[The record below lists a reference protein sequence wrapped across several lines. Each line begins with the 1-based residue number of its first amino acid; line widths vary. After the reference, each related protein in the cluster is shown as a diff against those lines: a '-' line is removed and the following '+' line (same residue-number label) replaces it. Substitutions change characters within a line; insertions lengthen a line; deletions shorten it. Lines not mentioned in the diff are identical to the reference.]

1 MEFRLLKY
9 FLMVAREE
17 NITKAANLLHITQPT
32 LSRQLIQLEEEL
44 GVTLFQRSK
53 HRIILTEDG
62 MLLRRRANEII
73 SLMEKTQQELTKEC
87 DDLVGEISIGCGE
100 TQNMSYLSQK
110 IKEFHKV
117 HPLVKFHIHSTTA
130 DEIKERI
137 ENGLLDMGLVTE
149 PVDECDDLVGE
160 ISIGCGETQNMSY
173 LSQKI
178 KEFHKVHPLV
188 KFHIHSTTAD
198 EIKERIENG
207 LLDMGLVTE
216 PVDISKY
223 NFFRLPQKEQW
234 GILVHE
240 KHRLAQKTFITPDDL
255 INEPL
260 IIAKRTAVQNELIN
274 WFNNSSE
281 KLNIVATYNLILNA
295 ANMVKHQIGVA
306 LCFNLNFD
314 NLYQDLRF
322 IPLFPEIKT
331 GAVLIWKKNHIYSQT
346 MSHFIKSIKNA

>member
-73 SLMEKTQQELTKEC
+73 SLMEKTQQELTK
-87 DDLVGEISIGCGE
+87 
-100 TQNMSYLSQK
+100 
-110 IKEFHKV
+110 
-117 HPLVKFHIHSTTA
+117 
-130 DEIKERI
+130 
-137 ENGLLDMGLVTE
+137 
-149 PVDECDDLVGE
+149 ECDDLVGE

-314 NLYQDLRF
+314 NLYQDLHF

-346 MSHFIKSIKNA
+346 MSHFIQSIKNA

>member
-17 NITKAANLLHITQPT
+17 NITKADNLLHITQPT

-44 GVTLFQRSK
+44 EVTLFQRSK

-110 IKEFHKV
+110 IKDFHK
-117 HPLVKFHIHSTTA
+117 I
-130 DEIKERI
+130 
-137 ENGLLDMGLVTE
+137 
-149 PVDECDDLVGE
+149 
-160 ISIGCGETQNMSY
+160 
-173 LSQKI
+173 
-178 KEFHKVHPLV
+178 HPLV

-331 GAVLIWKKNHIYSQT
+331 GAVLIWKKNHISSQT
-346 MSHFIKSIKNA
+346 MSHFIQSIKNA

>member
-149 PVDECDDLVGE
+149 PVD
-160 ISIGCGETQNMSY
+160 
-173 LSQKI
+173 
-178 KEFHKVHPLV
+178 
-188 KFHIHSTTAD
+188 
-198 EIKERIENG
+198 
-207 LLDMGLVTE
+207 
-216 PVDISKY
+216 ISKY

-240 KHRLAQKTFITPDDL
+240 KYRLAQKTFITPDDL

-260 IIAKRTAVQNELIN
+260 IIAKRIAVQNELIN

-295 ANMVKHQIGVA
+295 ANMVKHQIGVV

-346 MSHFIKSIKNA
+346 MSHFIQSIKNA

>member
-62 MLLRRRANEII
+62 MLLRRRAKEII
-73 SLMEKTQQELTKEC
+73 SLMEKTQQELTKEY

-110 IKEFHKV
+110 IKDFH
-117 HPLVKFHIHSTTA
+117 
-130 DEIKERI
+130 R
-137 ENGLLDMGLVTE
+137 
-149 PVDECDDLVGE
+149 
-160 ISIGCGETQNMSY
+160 
-173 LSQKI
+173 
-178 KEFHKVHPLV
+178 VHPLV

-274 WFNNSSE
+274 WFNNSPE

-346 MSHFIKSIKNA
+346 MSHFIKNIKNA

>member
-44 GVTLFQRSK
+44 EVILFQRSK

-87 DDLVGEISIGCGE
+87 DDLVGEVSIGCGE

-110 IKEFHKV
+110 IKDFH
-117 HPLVKFHIHSTTA
+117 
-130 DEIKERI
+130 RI
-137 ENGLLDMGLVTE
+137 
-149 PVDECDDLVGE
+149 
-160 ISIGCGETQNMSY
+160 
-173 LSQKI
+173 
-178 KEFHKVHPLV
+178 HPLV

-331 GAVLIWKKNHIYSQT
+331 GAVLIWKKNHISSQT
-346 MSHFIKSIKNA
+346 MSHFIQSIKNA

>member
-149 PVDECDDLVGE
+149 PVD
-160 ISIGCGETQNMSY
+160 
-173 LSQKI
+173 
-178 KEFHKVHPLV
+178 
-188 KFHIHSTTAD
+188 
-198 EIKERIENG
+198 
-207 LLDMGLVTE
+207 
-216 PVDISKY
+216 ISKY

-274 WFNNSSE
+274 WFNNSPE

-322 IPLFPEIKT
+322 IPLFPEIKI

-346 MSHFIKSIKNA
+346 MSHFIQSIKNA

>member
-100 TQNMSYLSQK
+100 TQNMSYL
-110 IKEFHKV
+110 F
-117 HPLVKFHIHSTTA
+117 
-130 DEIKERI
+130 
-137 ENGLLDMGLVTE
+137 
-149 PVDECDDLVGE
+149 
-160 ISIGCGETQNMSY
+160 
-173 LSQKI
+173 QKI

>member
-1 MEFRLLKY
+1 
-9 FLMVAREE
+9 MVAREE

-73 SLMEKTQQELTKEC
+73 SLMEKTQQELTKEY

-110 IKEFHKV
+110 IKEFH
-117 HPLVKFHIHSTTA
+117 
-130 DEIKERI
+130 RI
-137 ENGLLDMGLVTE
+137 
-149 PVDECDDLVGE
+149 
-160 ISIGCGETQNMSY
+160 
-173 LSQKI
+173 
-178 KEFHKVHPLV
+178 HPLV

-240 KHRLAQKTFITPDDL
+240 KHRLAQKTFISPDDL

-274 WFNNSSE
+274 WFNKSPE

-346 MSHFIKSIKNA
+346 MSNFIKSIKNA

>member
-87 DDLVGEISIGCGE
+87 DDLVGEISIGCG
-100 TQNMSYLSQK
+100 K
-110 IKEFHKV
+110 
-117 HPLVKFHIHSTTA
+117 
-130 DEIKERI
+130 
-137 ENGLLDMGLVTE
+137 
-149 PVDECDDLVGE
+149 
-160 ISIGCGETQNMSY
+160 TQNMSY

-240 KHRLAQKTFITPDDL
+240 KHRLAQKAFITPDDL

-274 WFNNSSE
+274 WFNNSPE
-281 KLNIVATYNLILNA
+281 KLHIVATYNLILNA

-306 LCFNLNFD
+306 LCFSLNFD

-346 MSHFIKSIKNA
+346 MSHFIQSIKNA

>member
-149 PVDECDDLVGE
+149 PVD
-160 ISIGCGETQNMSY
+160 
-173 LSQKI
+173 
-178 KEFHKVHPLV
+178 
-188 KFHIHSTTAD
+188 
-198 EIKERIENG
+198 
-207 LLDMGLVTE
+207 
-216 PVDISKY
+216 ISKY

-240 KHRLAQKTFITPDDL
+240 KHRLAQKTFITLDDL

>member
-62 MLLRRRANEII
+62 MLLRRRAKEII

-110 IKEFHKV
+110 IKEFYKV

-130 DEIKERI
+130 DK
-137 ENGLLDMGLVTE
+137 
-149 PVDECDDLVGE
+149 
-160 ISIGCGETQNMSY
+160 
-173 LSQKI
+173 
-178 KEFHKVHPLV
+178 
-188 KFHIHSTTAD
+188 
-198 EIKERIENG
+198 IKERIENG

-274 WFNNSSE
+274 WFNNSPE

-295 ANMVKHQIGVA
+295 ANMVKHQIGIA
-306 LCFNLNFD
+306 LCFNLNLGDFYHE
-314 NLYQDLRF
+314 LKF
-322 IPLFPEIKT
+322 IPLYPEIKT

-346 MSHFIKSIKNA
+346 MSHFIQSIKNA

>member
-44 GVTLFQRSK
+44 GVILFQRSK

-110 IKEFHKV
+110 IKDFHR
-117 HPLVKFHIHSTTA
+117 IHS
-130 DEIKERI
+130 
-137 ENGLLDMGLVTE
+137 
-149 PVDECDDLVGE
+149 
-160 ISIGCGETQNMSY
+160 
-173 LSQKI
+173 
-178 KEFHKVHPLV
+178 LV

-240 KHRLAQKTFITPDDL
+240 KHRLAQKTFITPNDL

-346 MSHFIKSIKNA
+346 MFHFIKSIKNA

>member
-17 NITKAANLLHITQPT
+17 NITKADNLLHITQPT

-73 SLMEKTQQELTKEC
+73 SLMEKTQQELTK
-87 DDLVGEISIGCGE
+87 
-100 TQNMSYLSQK
+100 
-110 IKEFHKV
+110 
-117 HPLVKFHIHSTTA
+117 
-130 DEIKERI
+130 
-137 ENGLLDMGLVTE
+137 
-149 PVDECDDLVGE
+149 ECDDLVGE

-331 GAVLIWKKNHIYSQT
+331 GAVLIWKKNHISSQT
-346 MSHFIKSIKNA
+346 MSHFIQSIKNA

>member
-17 NITKAANLLHITQPT
+17 NITKADNLLHITQPT

-110 IKEFHKV
+110 IKDFHK
-117 HPLVKFHIHSTTA
+117 I
-130 DEIKERI
+130 
-137 ENGLLDMGLVTE
+137 
-149 PVDECDDLVGE
+149 
-160 ISIGCGETQNMSY
+160 
-173 LSQKI
+173 
-178 KEFHKVHPLV
+178 HPLV

-331 GAVLIWKKNHIYSQT
+331 GAVLIWKKNHISSQT
-346 MSHFIKSIKNA
+346 MSHFIQSIKNA

>member
-73 SLMEKTQQELTKEC
+73 SLMEKTQQELTK
-87 DDLVGEISIGCGE
+87 
-100 TQNMSYLSQK
+100 
-110 IKEFHKV
+110 
-117 HPLVKFHIHSTTA
+117 
-130 DEIKERI
+130 
-137 ENGLLDMGLVTE
+137 
-149 PVDECDDLVGE
+149 ECDDLVGE

-306 LCFNLNFD
+306 LCFSLNFD

-346 MSHFIKSIKNA
+346 MFHFIKSIKNA

>member
-1 MEFRLLKY
+1 
-9 FLMVAREE
+9 
-17 NITKAANLLHITQPT
+17 
-32 LSRQLIQLEEEL
+32 
-44 GVTLFQRSK
+44 
-53 HRIILTEDG
+53 

-73 SLMEKTQQELTKEC
+73 SLMEKTQQELTK
-87 DDLVGEISIGCGE
+87 
-100 TQNMSYLSQK
+100 
-110 IKEFHKV
+110 
-117 HPLVKFHIHSTTA
+117 
-130 DEIKERI
+130 
-137 ENGLLDMGLVTE
+137 
-149 PVDECDDLVGE
+149 ECDDLVGE

-295 ANMVKHQIGVA
+295 ANMVKHQIGVV

-346 MSHFIKSIKNA
+346 MSHFIQSIKNA

>member
-73 SLMEKTQQELTKEC
+73 SLMEKTQQELTKEY

-110 IKEFHKV
+110 IKDFHK
-117 HPLVKFHIHSTTA
+117 I
-130 DEIKERI
+130 
-137 ENGLLDMGLVTE
+137 
-149 PVDECDDLVGE
+149 
-160 ISIGCGETQNMSY
+160 
-173 LSQKI
+173 
-178 KEFHKVHPLV
+178 HPLV

-281 KLNIVATYNLILNA
+281 KLKIVATYNLILNA

-306 LCFNLNFD
+306 LCFNLIFD

-346 MSHFIKSIKNA
+346 MFHFIKSIKNA

>member
-1 MEFRLLKY
+1 MEFRVLKY
-9 FLMVAREE
+9 FLTVVREE
-17 NITKAANLLHITQPT
+17 NITKADNLLHITQPT

-110 IKEFHKV
+110 IKDFHK
-117 HPLVKFHIHSTTA
+117 I
-130 DEIKERI
+130 
-137 ENGLLDMGLVTE
+137 
-149 PVDECDDLVGE
+149 
-160 ISIGCGETQNMSY
+160 
-173 LSQKI
+173 
-178 KEFHKVHPLV
+178 HPLV

-331 GAVLIWKKNHIYSQT
+331 GAVLIWKKNHISSQT
-346 MSHFIKSIKNA
+346 MSHFIQSIKNA

>member
-73 SLMEKTQQELTKEC
+73 SLMEKTQQELTKEY

-110 IKEFHKV
+110 IKEFH
-117 HPLVKFHIHSTTA
+117 
-130 DEIKERI
+130 RI
-137 ENGLLDMGLVTE
+137 
-149 PVDECDDLVGE
+149 
-160 ISIGCGETQNMSY
+160 
-173 LSQKI
+173 
-178 KEFHKVHPLV
+178 HPLV

-240 KHRLAQKTFITPDDL
+240 KHRLAQKTFISPDDL

-274 WFNNSSE
+274 WFNKSPE

-346 MSHFIKSIKNA
+346 MSNFIKSIKNA

>member
-110 IKEFHKV
+110 IKDFH
-117 HPLVKFHIHSTTA
+117 
-130 DEIKERI
+130 R
-137 ENGLLDMGLVTE
+137 
-149 PVDECDDLVGE
+149 
-160 ISIGCGETQNMSY
+160 
-173 LSQKI
+173 
-178 KEFHKVHPLV
+178 VHPLV

-240 KHRLAQKTFITPDDL
+240 KHR
-255 INEPL
+255 
-260 IIAKRTAVQNELIN
+260 NELIN
-274 WFNNSSE
+274 WFNNSPE

-346 MSHFIKSIKNA
+346 MSHFIQSIKNA

>member
-110 IKEFHKV
+110 IKDFHKI
-117 HPLVKFHIHSTTA
+117 HPLVK
-130 DEIKERI
+130 
-137 ENGLLDMGLVTE
+137 L
-149 PVDECDDLVGE
+149 
-160 ISIGCGETQNMSY
+160 
-173 LSQKI
+173 
-178 KEFHKVHPLV
+178 
-188 KFHIHSTTAD
+188 HIHSTTAD

-295 ANMVKHQIGVA
+295 ANMV
-306 LCFNLNFD
+306 
-314 NLYQDLRF
+314 
-322 IPLFPEIKT
+322 
-331 GAVLIWKKNHIYSQT
+331 
-346 MSHFIKSIKNA
+346 

>member
-87 DDLVGEISIGCGE
+87 DDLVGEI
-100 TQNMSYLSQK
+100 Y
-110 IKEFHKV
+110 
-117 HPLVKFHIHSTTA
+117 
-130 DEIKERI
+130 
-137 ENGLLDMGLVTE
+137 
-149 PVDECDDLVGE
+149 
-160 ISIGCGETQNMSY
+160 IGCGETQNMSY

>member
-1 MEFRLLKY
+1 MDFRLLKY

-17 NITKAANLLHITQPT
+17 NITKADNLLHITQPT

-110 IKEFHKV
+110 IKDFHK
-117 HPLVKFHIHSTTA
+117 I
-130 DEIKERI
+130 
-137 ENGLLDMGLVTE
+137 
-149 PVDECDDLVGE
+149 
-160 ISIGCGETQNMSY
+160 
-173 LSQKI
+173 
-178 KEFHKVHPLV
+178 HPLV

-331 GAVLIWKKNHIYSQT
+331 GAVLIWKKNHISSQT
-346 MSHFIKSIKNA
+346 MSHFIQSIKNA

>member
-1 MEFRLLKY
+1 MKFRLLKY

-110 IKEFHKV
+110 IKEFH
-117 HPLVKFHIHSTTA
+117 
-130 DEIKERI
+130 R
-137 ENGLLDMGLVTE
+137 
-149 PVDECDDLVGE
+149 
-160 ISIGCGETQNMSY
+160 
-173 LSQKI
+173 
-178 KEFHKVHPLV
+178 VHPLV

-240 KHRLAQKTFITPDDL
+240 KHRWAQKTFITPDDL

-260 IIAKRTAVQNELIN
+260 IIAKRIAVQNELIN

-346 MSHFIKSIKNA
+346 MSHFIQSIKNA

>member
-44 GVTLFQRSK
+44 GVILFQRSK

-73 SLMEKTQQELTKEC
+73 SLMEKTQQELTNEC

-110 IKEFHKV
+110 IKDFH
-117 HPLVKFHIHSTTA
+117 
-130 DEIKERI
+130 RI
-137 ENGLLDMGLVTE
+137 
-149 PVDECDDLVGE
+149 
-160 ISIGCGETQNMSY
+160 
-173 LSQKI
+173 
-178 KEFHKVHPLV
+178 HPLV

-240 KHRLAQKTFITPDDL
+240 KHRLAQKTFITPNDL

-346 MSHFIKSIKNA
+346 MFHFIKSIKNA

>member
-17 NITKAANLLHITQPT
+17 NITKADNLLHITQPT

-110 IKEFHKV
+110 IKEFH
-117 HPLVKFHIHSTTA
+117 
-130 DEIKERI
+130 R
-137 ENGLLDMGLVTE
+137 
-149 PVDECDDLVGE
+149 
-160 ISIGCGETQNMSY
+160 
-173 LSQKI
+173 
-178 KEFHKVHPLV
+178 VHPLV

-331 GAVLIWKKNHIYSQT
+331 GAVLIWKKNHISSQT
-346 MSHFIKSIKNA
+346 MSHFIQSIKNA

>member
-137 ENGLLDMGLVTE
+137 ENGLLDMGLV
-149 PVDECDDLVGE
+149 
-160 ISIGCGETQNMSY
+160 I
-173 LSQKI
+173 
-178 KEFHKVHPLV
+178 
-188 KFHIHSTTAD
+188 
-198 EIKERIENG
+198 
-207 LLDMGLVTE
+207 E

-240 KHRLAQKTFITPDDL
+240 KHRLAQKTFITPNDL

-346 MSHFIKSIKNA
+346 MFHFIKSIKNA

>member
-9 FLMVAREE
+9 FLMVAHEE

-149 PVDECDDLVGE
+149 PVD
-160 ISIGCGETQNMSY
+160 
-173 LSQKI
+173 
-178 KEFHKVHPLV
+178 
-188 KFHIHSTTAD
+188 
-198 EIKERIENG
+198 
-207 LLDMGLVTE
+207 
-216 PVDISKY
+216 ISKY

-240 KHRLAQKTFITPDDL
+240 KHRLAQKTFITPNDL

-346 MSHFIKSIKNA
+346 MFHFIKSIKNA